1 MTEKRFYVAESN
13 LIDGYCVFD
22 REKKYAFHPRQRKA
36 DCLNDAHTLNEL
48 AEENQDNKAMIEF
61 LDTENTQIT
70 NEIKTRTQ
78 IQHQLE
84 KENEQLKQQL
94 KTKYIVNKQYEELQ
108 RLKKENKAVKEE
120 TQQLKWLIIHMGYT
134 IKNENGTIT
143 LELKR

>member
-1 MTEKRFYVAESN
+1 MTAKRFT
-13 LIDGYCVFD
+13 IDVETENYENAYF
-22 REKKYAFHPRQRKA
+22 E
-36 DCLNDAHTLNEL
+36 NDKFLCYEDDYDAILKRLNEL

-94 KTKYIVNKQYEELQ
+94 KTKHIVNKQYEELQ
-108 RLKKENKAVKEE
+108 RLKKENKAVKKE
-120 TQQLKWLIIHMGYT
+120 TQQLKCLIIHMGYT